1 MKEYHVTGNQ
11 RIKGTF
17 ELHVCCDDSRGWFLW
32 DKFDDLE
39 DCYAEKFAVP
49 NLHDSEVFELK
60 EDGSTLREQEYHGL

>member
-17 ELHVCCDDSRGWFLW
+17 ERHVCCDDSRGWFLW

-49 NLHDSEVFELK
+49 NLHDCKVFELK
-60 EDGSTLREQEYHGL
+60 EDGSKELVYLYID